1 MKGKQMQ
8 MKIPELARSVTLIGL
23 FLLTSSGNDA
33 RAADPLKQADAWH
46 RSGHPNR
53 VAWWAR
59 PSNNH
64 RYDGYHVGGGAAYRG
79 DARRPHEGTWGWD
92 HVGGGWFQ
100 RRVKLDWWHGR
111 RSQGGTG
118 AYKSDGPRRH

>member
-1 MKGKQMQ
+1 MH
-8 MKIPELARSVTLIGL
+8 MKIQMVAL
-23 FLLTSSGNDA
+23 FVMFVVLTSSFSTA
-33 RAADPLKQADAWH
+33 RAADPPKQSDAWH

-79 DARRPHEGTWGWD
+79 GARRPHEGTWGWD
-92 HVGGGWFQ
+92 YSGGWFQ

-111 RSQGGTG
+111 RTQGGTG
-118 AYKSDGPRRH
+118 AYKSDGPHRHR